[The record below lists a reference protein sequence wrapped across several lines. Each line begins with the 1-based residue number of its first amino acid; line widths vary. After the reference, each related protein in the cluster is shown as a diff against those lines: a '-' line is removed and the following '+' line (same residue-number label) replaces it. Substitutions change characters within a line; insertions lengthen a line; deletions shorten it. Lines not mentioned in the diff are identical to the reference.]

1 MDERLIALCDHLR
14 YTMDPD
20 EIVEFLGID
29 SSDLVDALVNIID
42 DWMIEHDWRPEDV
55 ETY

>member
-55 ETY
+55 